1 MTNKVCERCIHCGVC
16 ALHEDD
22 FMSSAEKNGFC
33 SQFKS
38 SDDFAEVKRGQWV
51 DDHFKTLIPA
61 EYDAEGEP
69 ILHDCII
76 NKCSVCGRV
85 EKRKEPYCNCG
96 AKMDNGE

>member
-1 MTNKVCERCIHCGVC
+1 MAYRVCEKCIHRSVC
-16 ALHEDD
+16 VLHEDD

-38 SDDFAEVKRGQWV
+38 SDDYAEVKHGRWIDEQLQTV
-51 DDHFKTLIPA
+51 LSV
-61 EYDAEGEP
+61 
-69 ILHDCII
+69 LHDCVIY
-76 NKCSVCGRV
+76 KCSICGRE